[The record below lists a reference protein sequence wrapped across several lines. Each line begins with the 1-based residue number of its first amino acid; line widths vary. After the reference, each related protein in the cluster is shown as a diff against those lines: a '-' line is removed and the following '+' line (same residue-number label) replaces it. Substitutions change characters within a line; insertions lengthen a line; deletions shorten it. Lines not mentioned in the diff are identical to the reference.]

1 MYFFFSSFLTAK
13 NIGAEQTFLNDWIY
27 IDNAEKKKTKWKNTD
42 EKKFRR
48 KNERKVMKK
57 IHLHSPQKKNIVK
70 EKREKKKEKLR
81 KKNIMNVLDTF

>member
-1 MYFFFSSFLTAK
+1 
-13 NIGAEQTFLNDWIY
+13 
-27 IDNAEKKKTKWKNTD
+27 
-42 EKKFRR
+42 
-48 KNERKVMKK
+48 MKK